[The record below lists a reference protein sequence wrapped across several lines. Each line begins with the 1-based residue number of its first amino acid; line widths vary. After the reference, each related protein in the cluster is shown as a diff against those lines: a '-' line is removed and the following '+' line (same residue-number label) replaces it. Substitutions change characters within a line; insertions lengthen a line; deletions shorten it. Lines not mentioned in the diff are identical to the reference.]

1 MMVKTNS
8 QQTGIMRLGALLL
21 GSWLLSSCA
30 AVQAQTDQTVVNGG
44 LWSVP
49 VTAEV
54 LTQAAQGNPLR
65 YQDRPVWVGLVNN
78 QPTAMIGIGLSDIGT
93 QQLVNSRG
101 ELIAATTVRER
112 AYAEQH
118 LRLTQTQYVTP
129 NIEQN
134 ARFEREAAEQKA
146 AYRVY
151 SGQTAAQWPV
161 FQWPLHG
168 RVSSEFGLRRFFN
181 GEPRA
186 PHLGIDIAGKQGT
199 PVLAPAEGAVAL
211 IGDYFFNGRTVIIDH
226 GQGLF
231 SMLCHFSDIQVTV
244 GQQVTKRTVVGLVG
258 ATGRATAPH
267 LHWTV
272 SLNDSRINPAIL
284 LPVQKKN

>member
-1 MMVKTNS
+1 MTVKMNPH
-8 QQTGIMRLGALLL
+8 QTGRIQLGALLL
-21 GSWLLSSCA
+21 SGWLLSSCA
-30 AVQAQTDQTVVNGG
+30 TVQADADQTVVNGG

-49 VTAEV
+49 VSAEV

-78 QPTAMIGIGLSDIGT
+78 QPTAMIGIGLSDTGT
-93 QQLVNSRG
+93 QQLVNHRG
-101 ELIAATTVRER
+101 ELIAAITVRER

-118 LRLTQTQYVTP
+118 LKLTQTQYVTP

-151 SGQTAAQWPV
+151 SRQTAAQWPA

-199 PVLAPAEGAVAL
+199 PVLAPAEGTVAL

-231 SMLCHFSDIQVTV
+231 SMLCHFSDIQVKV
-244 GQQVTKRTVVGLVG
+244 GQPLTQRTVVGLVG

-284 LPVQKKN
+284 LPAQKKN